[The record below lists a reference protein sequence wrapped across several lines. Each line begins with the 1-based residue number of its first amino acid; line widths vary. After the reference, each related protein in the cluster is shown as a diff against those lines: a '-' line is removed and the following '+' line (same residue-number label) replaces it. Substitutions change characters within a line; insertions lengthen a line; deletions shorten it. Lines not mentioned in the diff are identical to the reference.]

1 MLDAFVTGLLLVFEW
16 PAIGFLFLGVF
27 IGIWLLYMSGQVGSE
42 KDGSIASD
50 FEAQMR
56 RTYANIEEILK
67 EAGMGLQNLVKVT
80 TFLTGREY
88 LADMRRIRSDILGD
102 HRPAHTLLIVA
113 GLAYEEFLIEVEC
126 VAAAE
131 S

>member
-16 PAIGFLFLGVF
+16 PTIGFLFLGVF
-27 IGIWLLYMSGQVGSE
+27 IGIWLG
-42 KDGSIASD
+42 AW
-50 FEAQMR
+50 
-56 RTYANIEEILK
+56 
-67 EAGMGLQNLVKVT
+67 
-80 TFLTGREY
+80 
-88 LADMRRIRSDILGD
+88 LGGVSLGG

>member
-1 MLDAFVTGLLLVFEW
+1 MTRFFNPETIVPPHNAYSH
-16 PAIGFLFLGVF
+16 GVELEA
-27 IGIWLLYMSGQVGSE
+27 GTRLLYMSGQVGSE
-42 KDGSIASD
+42 KDGGIASD

-67 EAGMGLQNLVKVT
+67 GAGMGLQNLVKVT

-88 LADMRRIRSDILGD
+88 LADMRRIRGDILGG

>member
-1 MLDAFVTGLLLVFEW
+1 MTRFFNPE
-16 PAIGFLFLGVF
+16 AIVPPHNAYSHGAELAAGTR
-27 IGIWLLYMSGQVGSE
+27 LLYMSGQVGSE
-42 KDGSIASD
+42 KDGSIAPD

-67 EAGMGLQNLVKVT
+67 GAGMGLQNLVKVT

-88 LADMRRIRSDILGD
+88 LTDMRRIRSDILGG